1 MRKTTIRDSKMEE
14 IQMLILNINTLTI
27 LQININKED
36 NRDFEEEIEDNERTK
51 NLSL

>member
-36 NRDFEEEIEDNERTK
+36 NRDFEGEIEGNERTE